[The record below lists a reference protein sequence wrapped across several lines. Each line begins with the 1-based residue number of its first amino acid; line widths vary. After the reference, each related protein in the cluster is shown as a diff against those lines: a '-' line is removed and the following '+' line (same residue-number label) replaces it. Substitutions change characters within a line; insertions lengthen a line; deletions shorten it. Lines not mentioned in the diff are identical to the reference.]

1 MHACQYVHVS
11 CDRWSY
17 VYLSMQPDLIGPLSD
32 HGVTRPPKDRQRK
45 GRGIVCSWR
54 PFRLLGQ
61 WLCLIIVPDLHRKR
75 FYLYD

>member
-32 HGVTRPPKDRQRK
+32 HGVTRPPKV
-45 GRGIVCSWR
+45 GALSV
-54 PFRLLGQ
+54 LG
-61 WLCLIIVPDLHRKR
+61 DL
-75 FYLYD
+75 FGCWDSGSV